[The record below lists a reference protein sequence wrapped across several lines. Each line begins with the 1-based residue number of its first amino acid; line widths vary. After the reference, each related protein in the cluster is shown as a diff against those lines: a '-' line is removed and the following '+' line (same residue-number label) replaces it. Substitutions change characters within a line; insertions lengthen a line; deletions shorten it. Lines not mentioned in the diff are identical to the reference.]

1 MSVSDRE
8 HWARVAGQWI
18 EWAGRPG
25 HDAFWAYR
33 RALADYLGPGSGAAL
48 DLGCGEGRIS
58 RELKKLGWRVTASD
72 AVAEMV
78 EAARAADSADEY
90 LVAEAGSLPLADESF
105 DLVMAY
111 NLLMDVD
118 DLDSALTEAG
128 RVLKPGG
135 TLFISLVHPFRDRGH
150 FTGPEPGAAFI
161 VPGSYYGLEYF
172 SEEIEEQGLPMHFAG
187 WSRPLEDYM
196 AALERAGLAVVS
208 LKEPQPDVA
217 AAPRLA
223 QWSRIPLFLWLKAAR
238 YLKPR

>member
-1 MSVSDRE
+1 MRVSDRE
-8 HWARVAGQWI
+8 HWARIARQWI
-18 EWAGRPG
+18 QWAGRPG

-33 RALADYLGPGSGAAL
+33 QTLADYLGPGSGAAL
-48 DLGCGEGRIS
+48 DLGCGEGRVS
-58 RELKKLGWRVTASD
+58 RELKKLGWRVTAAD
-72 AVAEMV
+72 VVPAMV

-111 NLLMDVD
+111 NVLMDVD
-118 DLDSALTEAG
+118 DLDAVAAEAG

-135 TLFISLVHPFRDRGH
+135 LLFVSLVHPFRDRGH
-150 FTGPEPGAAFI
+150 FAGPEADAAFI
-161 VPGSYYGLEYF
+161 LPGTYYGLEYF
-172 SEEIEEQGLPMHFAG
+172 SEEIEEQGLAMHFAG

-208 LKEPQPDVA
+208 LKEPQPDEA